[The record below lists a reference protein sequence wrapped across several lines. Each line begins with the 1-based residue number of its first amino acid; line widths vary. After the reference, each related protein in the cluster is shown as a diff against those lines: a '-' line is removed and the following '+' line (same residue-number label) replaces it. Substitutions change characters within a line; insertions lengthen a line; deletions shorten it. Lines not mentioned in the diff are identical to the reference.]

1 MANPLIPIEERILT
15 PAEVAQLDRRRRR
28 GQLLIVMGL
37 QFTVIATLVSLWS
50 GQDLA
55 YSPGWMHPVFYWD
68 CLLAIAAIA
77 CFIKGI
83 RDRRGINEFFSY

>member
-55 YSPGWMHPVFYWD
+55 YYWD